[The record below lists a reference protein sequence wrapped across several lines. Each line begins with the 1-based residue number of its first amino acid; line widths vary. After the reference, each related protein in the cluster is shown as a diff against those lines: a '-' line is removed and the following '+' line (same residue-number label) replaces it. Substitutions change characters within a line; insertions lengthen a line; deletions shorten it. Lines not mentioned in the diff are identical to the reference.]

1 MSLPSGVI
9 NRPPLAAP
17 HPVVFRQILRFAFW
31 VTLVVAPLMLQ
42 VSAQVYGV
50 RCRYS
55 CSEFESELSRLQ
67 REKQTLL
74 AERER
79 LLAPSRLEKQARR
92 LGLRPPAPGEG
103 PFIIESVGGAGPR

>member
-17 HPVVFRQILRFAFW
+17 HPVVFRHILRFAFW
-31 VTLVVAPLMLQ
+31 VALVIAPLMLQ

-55 CSEFESELSRLQ
+55 CSELERELSQLQ
-67 REKQTLL
+67 RDRQTLL

-79 LLAPSRLEKQARR
+79 LLAPTRLIRQARR
-92 LGLRPPAPGEG
+92 LGLRPPTPGRG
-103 PFIIESVGGAGPR
+103 PYMIESADGAGPR